1 MLTTHSQNKNY
12 LQILFPIL
20 VDSSV
25 QEQNNTK
32 ATFSKLG
39 SYEAS
44 KITEI
49 VKFTASQRSPVDKHT
64 ICFISLKKVKEI
76 KEFLKIGTKPNH
88 RFFQLS
94 LAAMAVVLEPLK
106 KTHNCILLL

>member
-1 MLTTHSQNKNY
+1 MLTTRCTAHSQNKNY

-25 QEQNNTK
+25 QEKNNTK

-44 KITEI
+44 KNYRNSQIYSLSEI
-49 VKFTASQRSPVDKHT
+49 SSRQ
-64 ICFISLKKVKEI
+64 
-76 KEFLKIGTKPNH
+76 
-88 RFFQLS
+88 
-94 LAAMAVVLEPLK
+94 
-106 KTHNCILLL
+106 THNLLHFLEEGEGKSKNS

>member
-1 MLTTHSQNKNY
+1 MLTTRCTAHSQKKNY

-32 ATFSKLG
+32 ATFSTLG

-64 ICFISLKKVKEI
+64 ICFISLKKVKD
-76 KEFLKIGTKPNH
+76 NH
-88 RFFQLS
+88 RFFQLG
-94 LAAMAVVLEPLK
+94 LAAMVVVLEPLK

>member
-1 MLTTHSQNKNY
+1 MLTTRCTAHSQKKNY

-32 ATFSKLG
+32 ATFSTLG

-64 ICFISLKKVKEI
+64 ICFISLKKVKENQRI
-76 KEFLKIGTKPNH
+76 PKDWNKTQSQVLPTRSCSNGGGSGTI
-88 RFFQLS
+88 
-94 LAAMAVVLEPLK
+94 EED
-106 KTHNCILLL
+106 T

>member
-1 MLTTHSQNKNY
+1 M
-12 LQILFPIL
+12 
-20 VDSSV
+20 DSSV